1 MRISYYLGHYGI
13 SITTIMT
20 CYVKIKCYLS
30 IYEHDILNIDI
41 ILVIIDHDSIY
52 ERSNCSYNNMYIR
65 LLRSDDDHAM
75 VPTYS

>member
-13 SITTIMT
+13 SLPTIMV

-41 ILVIIDHDSIY
+41 ILVIIDHSSIY